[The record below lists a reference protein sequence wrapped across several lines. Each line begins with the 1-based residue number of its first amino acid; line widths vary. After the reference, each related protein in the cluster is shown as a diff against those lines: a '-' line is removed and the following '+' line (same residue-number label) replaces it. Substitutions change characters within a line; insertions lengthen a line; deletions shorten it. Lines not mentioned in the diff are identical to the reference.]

1 MSNKTQTSFRL
12 SDDHRSRLKKEA
24 KKQDRSINKIVER
37 LIEKY
42 LPKL

>member
-1 MSNKTQTSFRL
+1 MSKTQTGFRL
-12 SDDHRSRLKKEA
+12 SDDHRKRLDKES

-37 LIEKY
+37 LIEKH